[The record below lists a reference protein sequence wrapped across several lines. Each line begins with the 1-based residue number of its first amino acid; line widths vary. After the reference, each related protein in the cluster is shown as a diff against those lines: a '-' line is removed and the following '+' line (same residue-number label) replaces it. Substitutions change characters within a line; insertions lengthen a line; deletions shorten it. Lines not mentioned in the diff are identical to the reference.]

1 VSAPDFPLT
10 VIVLMGPLVAG
21 GAFCYWL
28 VRGWRGVILALALGG
43 LLTLGGLAI
52 WYLDAPYVDAPNS
65 DLDCFEC
72 SEYRGRWMDPTMF
85 TVWVPWTLSLW
96 TLGVFWSLWWK
107 RSVLGGGQMTRP
119 SKRN

>member
-1 VSAPDFPLT
+1 MSAPDFLLT

-21 GAFCYWL
+21 GAFGYWL

-43 LLTLGGLAI
+43 LLTLGGVAI
-52 WYLDAPYVDAPNS
+52 WYLDAPYVA
-65 DLDCFEC
+65 
-72 SEYRGRWMDPTMF
+72 MF

>member
-1 VSAPDFPLT
+1 
-10 VIVLMGPLVAG
+10 M
-21 GAFCYWL
+21 
-28 VRGWRGVILALALGG
+28 ILALALGG

-65 DLDCFEC
+65 HLDCFEC